1 MSEFRGLVQDALWRI
16 LSRPRRTFSPTLRPG
31 LDFEEL
37 LGEVGQDNS
46 RARERLFLARSRWT
60 RMMGS
65 ELKESLSDDFEV
77 FDLHRLGDGMKG
89 PAYLAL
95 TEWLMRRLG
104 RDNRRR
110 LIIFDE
116 AWHLLNDRE
125 SAPYLEELFRRA
137 RKWNTAVAL
146 LSQDIGDFTRNRAAE
161 VCLRNAPMVLLL
173 RQHPESVAEVTQL
186 LRLNEG
192 ETAIIESS
200 GMGEGLL
207 ILADDHLPLKVI
219 ASPREEQLLTA
230 PSQIIH
236 PM

>member
-37 LGEVGQDNS
+37 LGEVGQDNP